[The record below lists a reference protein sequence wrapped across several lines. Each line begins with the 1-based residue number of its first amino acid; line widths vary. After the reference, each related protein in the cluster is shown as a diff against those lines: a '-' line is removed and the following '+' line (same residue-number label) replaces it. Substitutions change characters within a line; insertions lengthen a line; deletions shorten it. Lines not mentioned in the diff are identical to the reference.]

1 MSEAFIGETR
11 IFGFDFPPKYWA
23 HCNGQIMS
31 IQQNTALFSL
41 LGTYYGG
48 NGTTTFALPN
58 LQGRT
63 PIHFGSNSGSTY
75 QLAQAGGT
83 ATHTLNTNEIP
94 SHQHLVNASN
104 KRANLISPANA
115 SVGQSA
121 TPMFSDGTPGSVY
134 EAVTSGAPITSNAGN
149 SLAHQNMQP
158 YLALNICIALQG
170 IFPSRN

>member
-11 IFGFDFPPKYWA
+11 IFSFDFPPRGWA
-23 HCNGQIMS
+23 RCDGQMMP
-31 IQQNTALFSL
+31 IQQYAAVFAL

-48 NGTTTFALPN
+48 NGVSTFALPN

-63 PIHFGSNSGSTY
+63 PIQFGSG
-75 QLAQAGGT
+75 AGGNYT
-83 ATHTLNTNEIP
+83 LGQPGGAATHTLNTDEIP

-134 EAVTSGAPITSNAGN
+134 ETATSGSPITSNVGT

>member
-11 IFGFDFPPKYWA
+11 IFSFDFPPKYWA
-23 HCNGQIMS
+23 HCNGQIMP

-48 NGTTTFALPN
+48 NGVTTFALPN

-63 PIHFGSNSGSTY
+63 PIHMGSNSSSTY
-75 QLAQAGGT
+75 FIGQSGGA

-94 SHQHLVNASN
+94 SHQHRVNASN

-115 SVGQSA
+115 NVGQSA

-134 EAVTSGAPITSNAGN
+134 ETATSGLPITSNMGSSSSHEN
-149 SLAHQNMQP
+149 CQP